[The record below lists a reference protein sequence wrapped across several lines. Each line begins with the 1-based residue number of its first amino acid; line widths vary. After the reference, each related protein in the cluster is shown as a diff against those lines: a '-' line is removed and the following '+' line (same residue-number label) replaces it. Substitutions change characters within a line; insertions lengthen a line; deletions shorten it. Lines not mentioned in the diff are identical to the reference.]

1 MDDMEDLFL
10 ISQNQI
16 QLLTREYR
24 RKFIK
29 GDPFASRMTILLGER
44 GIGKSTFI
52 AQYLESLIAQGLS
65 ARSVLY
71 LPADHFGLGGRALY
85 EIAET
90 FSLYGGKVICFDE
103 IHKYLNWSQ
112 ELKSIYD
119 TFPQLKVITSGSS
132 ALIVQKGSHD
142 LSRRAI
148 VKKMYGFSFREYLEF
163 ETGSEFSVCAFND
176 VINNHEQL
184 ASSCIE
190 QLKKVSEFKIL
201 ELFHQY
207 LKTGYYPY
215 FRECVNE
222 EEFFFK
228 LEQSAH
234 ATVEIDIQSVYPSI
248 TGVSIKKII
257 KLLAVL
263 AQQVPFQPKMNKLI
277 EVLDSTDERTLKLY
291 LKYLQDAGLIN
302 TVSKYGKG
310 LSVLEKPEKIF
321 FNNTNQM
328 YAFGAHKT
336 DIGTIR
342 ETYFVNAISAVES
355 IFHSN
360 QGDFI
365 VKDCTFEVGGKSK
378 KFSQIREVA
387 NSYLVIDG
395 IEMGINKKI
404 PLWLFG
410 FLY

>member
-1 MDDMEDLFL
+1 MEDLFL
-10 ISQNQI
+10 LSQKQLR
-16 QLLTREYR
+16 LLTRDYK

-29 GDPFASRMTILLGER
+29 DPFASRMTILLGER

-52 AQYLESLIAQGLS
+52 AQYLESLLTQGFS
-65 ARSVLY
+65 ERNVLY
-71 LPADHFGLGGRALY
+71 LPADHFELGERALY

-90 FSLYGGKVICFDE
+90 FSLLGGKVICFDE

-119 TFPQLKVITSGSS
+119 TFPELKVIASGSS

-163 ETGSEFSVCAFND
+163 ETGSSFSVHSLED
-176 VINNHEQL
+176 IIKNHEQL
-184 ASSCIE
+184 TYSCID
-190 QLKKVSEFKIL
+190 QLKQVSEFRIL
-201 ELFHQY
+201 ALFHQY

-215 FRECVNE
+215 FSECMNE
-222 EEFFFK
+222 EEFYFK

-234 ATVEIDIQSVYPSI
+234 ATIEIDIQSVYPSI
-248 TGVSIKKII
+248 TGTSIKKII
-257 KLLAVL
+257 KLLAIL
-263 AQQVPFQPKMNKLI
+263 SQQVPFQPKMNKLI
-277 EVLDSTDERTLKLY
+277 EVLDLTDERTLKLY

-310 LSVLEKPEKIF
+310 LSVLEKPDKVF
-321 FNNTNQM
+321 LNNTNQM
-328 YAFGAHKT
+328 YAFGANKT

-342 ETYFVNAISAVES
+342 ETYFVNAISAVDS
-355 IFHSN
+355 ICHSM

-365 VKDCTFEVGGKSK
+365 VQDYTFEVGGKSK
-378 KFSQIREVA
+378 KLTQIKA
-387 NSYLVIDG
+387 IPKSYLVIDG
-395 IEMGINKKI
+395 IEIGINKKI